1 MIYLYVIAHII
12 IICYVLRKFSF
23 EFLCYLLPPYLL
35 QSRNWCATS
44 YYATITIISSVVV
57 LLSIS
62 ISMISISVYIMRIII
77 AMIGYRLAASISI
90 NIGWCLL
97 PILLDTS
104 AIAIGYYR
112 Q

>member
-1 MIYLYVIAHII
+1 
-12 IICYVLRKFSF
+12 
-23 EFLCYLLPPYLL
+23 
-35 QSRNWCATS
+35 
-44 YYATITIISSVVV
+44 
-57 LLSIS
+57 
-62 ISMISISVYIMRIII
+62 MISISVYIMRIII